1 MKPSEK
7 SPALTN
13 FLEEGFG
20 RTTAIQGNKCV
31 PAPIGCGNEVKV
43 DDFHDEISLREYRIS
58 GLCQTCQDEI
68 FGKGE

>member
-7 SPALTN
+7 APELEK
-13 FLEEGFG
+13 FLEGLVG
-20 RTTAIQGNKCV
+20 RTSAITTNKCIER
-31 PAPIGCGNEVKV
+31 PIGCGQEVKIE
-43 DDFHDEISLREYRIS
+43 DFRDEISLREYQIS